1 MIFVKFFFK
10 FFGKRKQHGTPL
22 PVLQVCRG
30 RGMEEIKEW
39 LKNYEISEEKETTE
53 YSLERLKILWSF
65 LKSVVPSKKKLREN
79 DTRSVR

>member
-1 MIFVKFFFK
+1 LSREKYK
-10 FFGKRKQHGTPL
+10 YFGKRKQHGTPL

-39 LKNYEISEEKETTE
+39 LKNYEISEEKETTD

>member
-1 MIFVKFFFK
+1 LLI
-10 FFGKRKQHGTPL
+10 FGKRKQHGTPL

-53 YSLERLKILWSF
+53 YSFERLKILWSF

>member
-1 MIFVKFFFK
+1 
-10 FFGKRKQHGTPL
+10 
-22 PVLQVCRG
+22 
-30 RGMEEIKEW
+30 MEEIKEW